1 MNRWFH
7 PFAPL
12 LIAALPHVVQAQ
24 TGPFDPEAWPPTVD
38 VNKVVHFVVTDG
50 SLTSPGGSWTE
61 GLQIL
66 TGGDQVTQDTD
77 IGGHTGKKA
86 TGNYLNIADP
96 EYAAWAD
103 SETIDIL
110 VQVYGNEAVLST
122 AQAPRNFVFLIG
134 TLPVASNASF
144 PNGGQIPVEGKNSRW
159 NWVLFRIPNGSRPYD
174 GARFIGTI
182 ADNAQGATAAGGIN
196 GGTIR
201 FEGVPNLIVR
211 AVAFG
216 EEGAF
221 GTPED
226 INKFLAPETCDPEP
240 DTNLAGIDVNASTA
254 DHIQVI
260 NNGDQTVVFQD
271 GVGPANDKR
280 RAVRPEVTYLNFGIT
295 DNYLGKP
302 CNDPR
307 AVKVCV
313 DFYDDPAFAGLDV
326 RFGPEAYATDAQT
339 GIGIY
344 DPAKRQVL
352 AGTGAWIRR
361 SWTIAAVS
369 LRGVN
374 AGTLTAGPRFAS
386 ENGQVFVS
394 RYQIAVLRTG
404 DHPLAGQDPLA
415 NCYEDPNVCT
425 DAYGNY
431 AELDLGKDVR
441 NGLDVGTSGGDQ
453 NMIVEEAGPASD
465 RRQAVRPAQDDG
477 AAGFAHQYLN
487 FAITDQ
493 ALGPNSQPPA
503 HLAICITYYDDPDLA
518 GTRIKP
524 EVYWSERNGTE
535 TFGFTP
541 DSYFVTLEGTDQ
553 WRTAYWEIA
562 DVKFNGVN
570 QGPQA
575 AARFSTQDAG
585 EVQAKIAVTRVRY
598 AVIRPCGPTAGV
610 NLLADCKPVTD
621 VTLGIARDGSNV
633 KLSWPATA
641 EGFQIQATADLGNP
655 QWGVINAAVEVVNG
669 QNVATLPVGTGTQ
682 FFRLMK

>member
-7 PFAPL
+7 SFAPL
-12 LIAALPHVVQAQ
+12 LIATLPCVVQAAQ
-24 TGPFDPEAWPPTVD
+24 TGPFDPEAWPPTLD
-38 VNKVVHFVVTDG
+38 VNKVVHFVVTDS

-66 TGGDQVTQDTD
+66 SGGDQGTQDTD
-77 IGGHTGKKA
+77 IGGHTGKKV
-86 TGNYLNIADP
+86 TGSYLNVADS
-96 EYAAWAD
+96 EFTAWAD

-110 VQVYGNEAVLST
+110 VQVYGNDAVLT
-122 AQAPRNFVFLIG
+122 AAGQPRNFNFLTG
-134 TLPVASNASF
+134 TLPELNA
-144 PNGGQIPVEGKNSRW
+144 PNGGQIPLEGKNGLW
-159 NWVLFRIPNGSRPYD
+159 NWVLFRIPNGIRASD
-174 GARFIGTI
+174 GTRFVGSIP
-182 ADNAQGATAAGGIN
+182 ANAQGGIAAGGVN

-201 FEGVPNLIVR
+201 FESVPNLIVR
-211 AVAFG
+211 VIAFG
-216 EEGAF
+216 QEGAF

-226 INKFLAPETCDPEP
+226 INLFRPAASCDPEP
-240 DTNLAGIDVNASTA
+240 NTNLAGIDINANTA

-280 RAVRPEVTYLNFGIT
+280 RAVRPEVTFLNFGIT

-361 SWTIAAVS
+361 SWTIPAVN

-394 RYQIAVLRTG
+394 RYQLAVLRTG

-441 NGLDVGTSGGDQ
+441 NGLDVGSSGGDQ
-453 NMIVEEAGPASD
+453 NMIVEEAGPAND

-487 FAITDQ
+487 FAITGE
-493 ALGPNSQPPA
+493 ALGPSSQPPA
-503 HLAICITYYDDPDLA
+503 RLAICITYYDDPNLV
-518 GTRIKP
+518 GTRIRP
-524 EVYWSERNGTE
+524 EVYQTVRNGVDTL
-535 TFGFTP
+535 GFT
-541 DSYFVTLEGTDQ
+541 DDTWLVTLEGTDQ
-553 WRTAYWEIA
+553 WRTAYWEIP
-562 DVKFNGVN
+562 DMKFTGVN

-575 AARFSTQDAG
+575 AARFTTVDAG
-585 EVQAKIAVTRVRY
+585 DVQAKIAVTRVRY